1 MQHHFDLVNQCNMSR
16 NSMDQSSLSSSHS
29 GLKNMRCQTLKCF
42 QVLSQFKWFQYA
54 LTVNAEGQR
63 IEIPFKPL

>member
-1 MQHHFDLVNQCNMSR
+1 
-16 NSMDQSSLSSSHS
+16 MDQSSLSSSHS